1 MASTWKY
8 LKWTL
13 IGITGLFLALV
24 LFLFFWIDPNDYR
37 DDITRVVKDKTGL
50 ILEIKGNIG
59 WNFYPAIGFS
69 VEGLSLATA
78 EDQAPLATVTKT
90 VVSVELL
97 PLFSK
102 QITVRTLYVDGLV
115 ANLVVNEDGKG
126 NWEAL
131 SSGTET
137 TPEPKPTETGS
148 SDLIISVPKVVVTN
162 TVIDYDDRKGKAR
175 YRATV
180 KELIAENIGLG
191 TEFPFH
197 LVATAEGG
205 NGLRVDVDTRA
216 FVRLDP
222 AAQVYIVR
230 GLDLK
235 ADIAGILA
243 KPFHLILATDIDA
256 DLKTQKIIATNFSLD
271 ASGLALAA
279 QPLRATV
286 NGPLALNLAADTA
299 TIGPLQFSAA
309 NLNGTLALD
318 VKDLTR
324 ELSFAGTLA
333 VAPFN
338 AKSLLREFSITA
350 PNTTDPAAMTK
361 VSVKTAL
368 AGALTHAML
377 NNLEITLDD
386 THIKGSAG
394 ITDLATQALVFDLA
408 VDAINADRYLPP
420 PAKPVAG
427 NAEGAAAPTSAP
439 APASAPTGGG
449 KPEPLLPVAM
459 LRTLNV
465 DGKLSAGKITLM
477 EWPMTNLAVAVR
489 AKDGNIHIDP
499 LAATVLDG
507 TVKGNVQIDAR
518 GTEPRIVTH
527 LKLDRVEIGGVV
539 KRYAGRDLFAGKAS
553 LNLDLDTTGNDIDTL
568 LKKAVGGLDFS
579 FADSLLKGM
588 NLNNMLTETLTQ
600 QLGAFSMLVPDYQ
613 QKLPK
618 EMQQDT
624 AFNTLA
630 ASAKLKDGIAQT
642 PAFNAAIKDG
652 NIKGSGQFNIM
663 TMDFDYTLAMRTDK
677 LKDSKYFANAE
688 FPLHCRGNTAG
699 APASWCRPDS
709 KAIGEM
715 LKKAAGS
722 AAKDRLKGE
731 LAKQLGVDS
740 VDTKQLKAQAEQQAQ
755 QKIDEEK
762 QKAEDKAKQ
771 QLNNELNKAMK
782 KFF

>member
-37 DDITRVVKDKTGL
+37 DDITRVVKDETGL

-69 VEGLSLATA
+69 IEGLSLAPA

-102 QITVRTLYVDGLV
+102 QINVRTLYVDGLT
-115 ANLVVNEDGKG
+115 ANLVVDEDGKG
-126 NWEAL
+126 NWETL

-137 TPEPKPTETGS
+137 TPEAKPTETGS
-148 SDLIISVPKVVVTN
+148 SDLMISVPKVVVTN
-162 TVIDYDDRKGKAR
+162 TVLDYDDRKSKAR

-205 NGLRVDVDTRA
+205 KGLRVDVDTRA

-222 AAQVYIVR
+222 TAQVYIVR

-243 KPFHLILATDIDA
+243 KPFHLILATDINA
-256 DLKTQKIIATNFSLD
+256 DLKSQKIIATNFSLD
-271 ASGLALAA
+271 ASDLALAA

-286 NGPLALNLAADTA
+286 NGPLALDLAADTA

-309 NLNGTLALD
+309 NINGTLALD

-324 ELSFAGTLA
+324 ELSYAGTLA

-338 AKSLLREFSITA
+338 VKNLLRDFSISV
-350 PNTTDPAAMTK
+350 PITTDPAAMTK

-377 NNLEITLDD
+377 DNLDITLDD

-427 NAEGAAAPTSAP
+427 NAEGAAAPTSPP

-477 EWPMTNLAVAVR
+477 EWPMTNLAVTVR

-507 TVKGNVQIDAR
+507 TVKGNVQVDAR
-518 GTEPRIVTH
+518 GTEPRIVTR
-527 LKLDRVEIGGVV
+527 LKLDRVEIGGVI

-588 NLNNMLTETLTQ
+588 NLNNMLAETLTQ

-652 NIKGSGQFNIM
+652 NIKGSGQLNIM

-688 FPLHCRGNTAG
+688 FPLYCRGNTAG

-731 LAKQLGVDS
+731 LAKQLGVES

-762 QKAEDKAKQ
+762 QKAEDKARQ